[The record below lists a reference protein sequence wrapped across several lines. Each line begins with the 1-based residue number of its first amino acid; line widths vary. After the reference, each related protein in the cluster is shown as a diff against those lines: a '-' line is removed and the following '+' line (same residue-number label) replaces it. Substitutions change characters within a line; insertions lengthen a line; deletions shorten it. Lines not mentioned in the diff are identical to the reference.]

1 MSYTTVF
8 ETSAQNQIILLK
20 NIFDQNNVRYKV
32 LDESMNTNFPLG
44 VRVQVHN
51 NDMKRAEALMREN
64 GFLEDP
70 APGEGSVSMAKFWLW
85 LVIALV
91 CLIFAAFLINLLM
104 QD

>member
-1 MSYTTVF
+1 MSYSTIF

-20 NIFDQNNVRYKV
+20 NIFEQNNVRYKI

-44 VRVQVHN
+44 VRVQVHD
-51 NDMKRAEALMREN
+51 NDMKRAEALLREN
-64 GFLEDP
+64 GLLGDP
-70 APGEGSVSMAKFWLW
+70 VPGQSSVSMAKFWLW

-104 QD
+104 QN

>member
-1 MSYTTVF
+1 MSYSTIY
-8 ETSAQNQIILLK
+8 ETSEQNQIVLLK
-20 NIFDQNNVRYKV
+20 NIFTQNNVRYKI

-44 VRVQVHN
+44 VRVQVHD
-51 NDMKRAEALMREN
+51 NDMKRAEGLLREN
-64 GFLEDP
+64 GLLQDP
-70 APGEGSVSMAKFWLW
+70 APGKSSVSMAKFWLW

>member
-1 MSYTTVF
+1 MSYTTVY

-20 NIFDQNNVRYKV
+20 NIFEQNNVRYKMF
-32 LDESMNTNFPLG
+32 DETGNTNFALG

-51 NDMKRAEALMREN
+51 NDIKRAEALLREN

-70 APGEGSVSMAKFWLW
+70 APGQSSVSMAKFWLW

-104 QD
+104 QE